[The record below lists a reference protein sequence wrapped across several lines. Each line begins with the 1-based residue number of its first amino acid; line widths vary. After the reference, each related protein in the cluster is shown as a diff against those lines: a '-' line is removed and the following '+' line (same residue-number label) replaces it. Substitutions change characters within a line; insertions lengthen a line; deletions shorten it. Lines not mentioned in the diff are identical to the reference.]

1 MIYLILA
8 VLCSASM
15 ALALRI
21 SEEFSDNRYGIL
33 FGNYLTCLVIAFLL
47 LPEKHLFPAG
57 SRTAILAGAV
67 NGIIFLATLVLM
79 QRSIE
84 KNGAVLSSA
93 FAKLGIML
101 PVLGSIVFLGEKP
114 TLLQI
119 VGMILVAAAIL
130 VINLEKERGG
140 RRRHGFRVLLIALF
154 FSSGM
159 ADGMSKV
166 FEHIGERQ
174 FDALFLFYTF
184 LFAELLTV
192 ILLIREQG
200 GRRRRR
206 GSGLSPAELIAGIIV
221 GIPNYFS
228 TLLLLAAVT
237 RLPAYVAYPCYSV
250 GTILVVSFVSVVIL
264 RDRMTNR
271 QMAGCGL
278 ILAALVLLNI

>member
-21 SEEFSDNRYGIL
+21 SEEFSDSRYGIL
-33 FGNYLTCLVIAFLL
+33 FGNYLTCLVIAFFL
-47 LPEKHLFPAG
+47 LPEKNLLPAG
-57 SRTAILAGAV
+57 GRTAVLAGAV
-67 NGIIFLATLVLM
+67 NGGIFLLTLVLM

-93 FAKLGIML
+93 FAKLGILL
-101 PVLGSIVFLGEKP
+101 PVLGSILFLGEKP
-114 TLLQI
+114 TVLQMA
-119 VGMILVAAAIL
+119 GMILVAAAIL
-130 VINLEKERGG
+130 MIHLEPERRG
-140 RRRHGFRVLLIALF
+140 RRRGSRLHLLALF

-166 FEHIGERQ
+166 FEHIGERR

-192 ILLIREQG
+192 ILLVREQR

-206 GSGLSPAELIAGIIV
+206 GTGLSAADLVCGIFV

-228 TLLLLAAVT
+228 TSLLLAAVT
-237 RLPAYVAYPCYSV
+237 KLPAYVAYPCYSV
-250 GTILVVSFVSVVIL
+250 GTILVVSFVSVL
-264 RDRMTNR
+264 LLKDRMTRR
-271 QMAGCGL
+271 QAAGSGL
-278 ILAALVLLNI
+278 ILAALVLLNL